1 MMFGNN
7 HILECLTKQLLRP
20 ASSCDPRIF
29 LSSIRNG
36 SKRKIAQ
43 TLGRCRFVY
52 VFLRKSH
59 TLIPFLYNNSK
70 QKKTASSLL
79 EAPKAS
85 TRPASAS
92 ANKPSATSTSASA
105 AAASAKKRGL
115 KAKAVST
122 KRGPGQE
129 GHVLGGAD
137 YVNLMMGSRKRA
149 KEEAM
154 KLPVD

>member
-70 QKKTASSLL
+70 QKKTASSLS

-92 ANKPSATSTSASA
+92 ANKPSATSTAAA
-105 AAASAKKRGL
+105 AAASAKKRSL

-122 KRGPGQE
+122 KRAPGQE

>member
-43 TLGRCRFVY
+43 TLSTCHFVY
-52 VFLRKSH
+52 VFFRQSH
-59 TLIPFLYNNSK
+59 TLIFFLYKYSK
-70 QKKTASSLL
+70 QKKIASSLS

-105 AAASAKKRGL
+105 AAAAAKKRSL

-122 KRGPGQE
+122 KRAPGQE